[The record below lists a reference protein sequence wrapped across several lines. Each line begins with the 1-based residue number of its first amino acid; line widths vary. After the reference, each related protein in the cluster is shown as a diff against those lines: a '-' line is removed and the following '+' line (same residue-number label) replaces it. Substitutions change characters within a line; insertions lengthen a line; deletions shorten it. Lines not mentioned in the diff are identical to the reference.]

1 MTPAESSG
9 VDRVAP
15 IYPSG
20 VDRIYPIDVDPA
32 YRPDWFQGEA
42 GTHVPLPPAAVA
54 VCRETLP
61 GQPLLWA
68 NTDTGRL
75 TLISLDAGEP
85 YIRYDWS
92 SWKQYVL
99 GEHYRTLA
107 RPMYTRLPFHYH
119 RIPSVIRRAVAKGL
133 LAHQTP
139 AGAGGGRFP
148 GFPIEQGFELL
159 AHVWT
164 RVSARA
170 AAPGAGP
177 GATRTGPPIVLTHD
191 IDTGDGFPWVRRTAE
206 LELAHGFR
214 SVWHVVG
221 RGDPPDYGVLDW
233 LVEQGCTIGL
243 HGYNHDNKL
252 AFLSADRIRR
262 RLDACRPLIQRYD
275 MQCFRSPSWF
285 RSDTLF
291 DVLSEYLQV
300 DYSRLDTDRSCPGGV
315 GGCLWTKPFSLG
327 GLTHVPTTVPFE
339 DPLYWGCEPEHLV
352 DFWRPKLE
360 WLRGCGGGIVVN
372 THPEPQFSGNARM
385 LGAYDQLLNVLA
397 SASSPD
403 VRS

>member
-1 MTPAESSG
+1 VPPPE
-9 VDRVAP
+9 
-15 IYPSG
+15 PSG
-20 VDRIYPIDVDPA
+20 SDGVEHVARIHPIHVDPA
-32 YRPDWFQGEA
+32 YQPDWFQDGA

-54 VCRETLP
+54 ACRGTLP
-61 GQPLLWA
+61 GQPLVWA
-68 NTDTGRL
+68 DTDTGRL

-85 YIRYDWS
+85 YMRYDWS
-92 SWKQYVL
+92 SWQRYVL
-99 GEHYRTLA
+99 GEHYRTLT
-107 RPMYTRLPFHYH
+107 RPLYTRLPFHYH
-119 RIPSVIRRAVAKGL
+119 RIPGVIRRAVASRL

-139 AGAGGGRFP
+139 AGGHGGRFP
-148 GFPIEQGFELL
+148 GFPIEQGVELL
-159 AHVWT
+159 AHVWA
-164 RVSARA
+164 RVN
-170 AAPGAGP
+170 AG
-177 GATRTGPPIVLTHD
+177 TGPAVAQTGPSVVLTHD
-191 IDTGDGFPWVRRTAE
+191 IDTSHGFPWVRRTAE

-221 RGDPPDYGVLDW
+221 RGDPPDYAVLDW

-252 AFLSADRIRR
+252 AFLPADRIRR
-262 RLDACRPLIQRYD
+262 RLDACRPLIERYD

-291 DVLSEYLQV
+291 KVLREYLQV

-339 DPLYWGCEPEHLV
+339 DPLYWGCDPEYLV
-352 DFWRPKLE
+352 DFWRPKIE